1 MSDVV
6 FLDLNDV
13 LRIHTSTIEEEGGRH
28 GIRDIALV
36 ESAVAAP
43 RASFGGEYLHPDLA
57 SMAAAYMFS
66 LVCNHGFV
74 DGNKR
79 VGTLSALVF
88 LDCNGIIAFPPA
100 QELER
105 ITLAVAKGEMDKDE
119 LVAWWSQRI
128 LR

>member
-1 MSDVV
+1 MSDIF

-13 LRIHTSTIEEEGGRH
+13 LQIHTSTIDEEGGSH

-43 RASFGGEYLHPDLA
+43 RSSFGGEYLHPDLA

-79 VGTLSALVF
+79 VGTLAALVF
-88 LDCNGIIAFPPA
+88 LDSNGVTAFPPA
-100 QELER
+100 EELEQ
-105 ITLAVAKGEMDKDE
+105 ITMALARGELGKDE
-119 LVAWWSQRI
+119 LVAWWSQPT
-128 LR
+128 